1 MPTYNSNMDLISAI
15 REDNRKA
22 LAYLYNKQRE
32 HFLKWAGKRFDC
44 DQDTLLD
51 AFQDA
56 LVALY
61 FNVKEGRIQKLES
74 SPEAYLFGIAKNIL
88 LKKVTRE
95 RRVVLS
101 DNFKDEWFGDLDLN
115 LYQRIEQ
122 DHRKIMMKE
131 AFLRLKD
138 SCRKILQLFYFDRYS
153 IEAIQISLGY
163 GSEGTVKTRKVQ
175 CMQSLKKIIETLQ
188 E

>member
-1 MPTYNSNMDLISAI
+1 MDLISSI
-15 REDNRKA
+15 KEDNRKV

-32 HFLKWAGKRFDC
+32 HFLKWAVQRFDC

-56 LVALY
+56 IVALY
-61 FNVKEGRIQKLES
+61 FNVKEGRIENLES
-74 SPEAYLFGIAKNIL
+74 SPEAYLFGIARNIL
-88 LKKVTRE
+88 LKKVTKE
-95 RRVVLS
+95 KKVVLS

-122 DHRKIMMKE
+122 DHRKAMMKK
-131 AFLRLKD
+131 AFLQLKE

>member
-1 MPTYNSNMDLISAI
+1 MPSYNSNMDLITAI
-15 REDNRKA
+15 KEDNRSA
-22 LAYLYNKQRE
+22 LAHLYNKQRE
-32 HFLKWAGKRFDC
+32 HFLKWAGRRFDC

-56 LVALY
+56 IVALY
-61 FNVKEGRIQKLES
+61 FNVKEGNIEKLES

-88 LKKVTRE
+88 LKKVTKE

-101 DNFKDEWFGDLDLN
+101 DNFKDEWFGELDLN

-122 DHRKIMMKE
+122 DHRKAMIKE
-131 AFLRLKD
+131 AFLQLKD

-153 IEAIQISLGY
+153 IEAIQTSLGY
-163 GSEGTVKTRKVQ
+163 GSEGTVTV
-175 CMQSLKKIIETLQ
+175 SYTHLTLPTIYSV
-188 E
+188 